1 MHPWGADIS
10 GRDFSNPVP
19 HSHDALVCCR
29 SMMWISIKNLMIL
42 LSVQVQPRLILK
54 HLNVVNCQ
62 LPMPT
67 MPASDRLV
75 AKRNG
80 QWVQDGAGDDDSY
93 HDDSD
98 YDNHQDIIF
107 SSGSL
112 KSSPLLSLP
121 LITIIFIS
129 RIRIIMRITCCATP
143 IFI

>member
-1 MHPWGADIS
+1 
-10 GRDFSNPVP
+10 
-19 HSHDALVCCR
+19 
-29 SMMWISIKNLMIL
+29 MIL

-67 MPASDRLV
+67 VPT
-75 AKRNG
+75 RNG
-80 QWVQDGAGDDDSY
+80 QWVQDGAGDDNSY
-93 HDDSD
+93 HDSD

-107 SSGSL
+107 SSGSP

-121 LITIIFIS
+121 LLTIIFII
-129 RIRIIMRITCCATP
+129 RITIIMRITRRATP